1 MDPAMMQQAPPAEA
15 PPISPEAMD
24 QMIGLLE
31 EMGQQIQTLQQ
42 EGQQFR
48 QQAEQAI
55 NDLNEQVMELDQRLA
70 QAATP
75 APIA

>member
-1 MDPAMMQQAPPAEA
+1 
-15 PPISPEAMD
+15 MD

-31 EMGQQIQTLQQ
+31 EMGQQLQALQQ
-42 EGQQFR
+42 EGAQFR

-70 QAATP
+70 QAA